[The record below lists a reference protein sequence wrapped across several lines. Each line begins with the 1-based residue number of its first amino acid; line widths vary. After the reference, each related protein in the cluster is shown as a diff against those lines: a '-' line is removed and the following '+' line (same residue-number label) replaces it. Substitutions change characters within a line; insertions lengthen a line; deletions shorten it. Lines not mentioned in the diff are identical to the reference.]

1 MAWRGFRR
9 RLLRWG
15 SVFVV
20 GGSVFQLGGCDPT
33 VRSTLLTGLE
43 ATTGALTDTI
53 VSAFFISLQDDGEQ
67 VATTDLTTT

>member
-9 RLLRWG
+9 RLLRWA

-20 GGSVFQLGGCDPT
+20 GGSVFQLGSCDPT

-43 ATTGALTDTI
+43 TTTSALTDTI
-53 VSAFFISLQDDGEQ
+53 VSAFFISLQDNEQ
-67 VATTDLTTT
+67 GSASTDLTTT

>member
-1 MAWRGFRR
+1 MAWRGCRR
-9 RLLRWG
+9 RLLRWA

-20 GGSVFQLGGCDPT
+20 GGSVFQLGSCDPT

-53 VSAFFISLQDDGEQ
+53 VSAFFISLQDDEQ
-67 VATTDLTTT
+67 QSTSTDLTTT